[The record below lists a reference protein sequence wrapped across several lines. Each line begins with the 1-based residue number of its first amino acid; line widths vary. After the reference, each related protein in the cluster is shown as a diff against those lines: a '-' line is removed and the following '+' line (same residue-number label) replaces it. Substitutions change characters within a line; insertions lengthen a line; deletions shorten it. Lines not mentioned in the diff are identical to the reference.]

1 MQFDLDQGI
10 VLEIHPRND
19 WAALRVL
26 RRPVPT
32 AERVSKRRPI
42 GRQECLRCGGHLAGR
57 RDEIETHTL
66 SETHYDQVRVG
77 WYLKMPLQVM
87 WRTRP
92 GIQDTLDTALAQPA
106 GEYAKRASLLG
117 NVQYPGADPCRGTVC
132 HERVRDRSI

>member
-10 VLEIHPRND
+10 VLEIHPRNG

-32 AERVSKRRPI
+32 AERVSKRRPV
-42 GRQECLRCGGHLAGR
+42 GRQKYPWRGRHLAGR

-77 WYLKMPLQVM
+77 WYLKMPLQVL
-87 WRTRP
+87 R
-92 GIQDTLDTALAQPA
+92 
-106 GEYAKRASLLG
+106 
-117 NVQYPGADPCRGTVC
+117 
-132 HERVRDRSI
+132 